1 MQWAF
6 LAVIIIGLFMISG
19 RYPKLA
25 FSVLGVLVFGAAAV
39 VLMTTDEATLK
50 RQKVAAENVEVVN
63 TTVVPA
69 YAGSYRL
76 TGRVSNSHES
86 AELKGMT
93 LSVVMMECMGATGTE
108 CEIVGQASERINL
121 RVPAGQAR
129 DFSANFYFG
138 EPTISGSVQWQ
149 FEVTDT
155 RS

>member
-1 MQWAF
+1 MQWAL
-6 LAVIIIGLFMISG
+6 LAVIIVGLFMISG

-25 FSVLGVLVFGAAAV
+25 FSALGVIIFGTAAV
-39 VLMTTDEATLK
+39 VLLTTDEATLK

-69 YAGSYRL
+69 YAGSYRIS
-76 TGRVSNSHES
+76 GRLSNAHDS
-86 AELKGMT
+86 AELKGIT
-93 LSVVMMECMGATGTE
+93 LNVVMMECMGANRTE
-108 CEIVGQASERINL
+108 CQIVGQASERINL

-129 DFSANFYFG
+129 DFYTTVYFG

-149 FEVTDT
+149 FEVTET